1 VKLVEKAME
10 VFMRYFVLLLAIW
23 LAPLSVAAQGR
34 NGITLGAGSLG
45 IEAIYTR
52 NLTQHFD
59 LVLGY
64 SALDYNDDFTDDDGN
79 QFSAAATI
87 EAPRIGLQFF
97 PLSFL
102 NMEVGM
108 VFGAPDLSM
117 AARPNEDDE
126 FEIGANTYASSEIGF
141 LTGTVGF
148 ENENAPYVLL
158 GIGRNV
164 GGGLGLSLSIGAIQ
178 YGAPSVDLRT
188 QDCNFSFSNLQLS
201 AACIALAADVEAEE
215 RDVNDELDEFELW
228 PFARIGLT
236 YSF

>member
-1 VKLVEKAME
+1 
-10 VFMRYFVLLLAIW
+10 MRHFVLILTILA
-23 LAPLSVAAQGR
+23 APLSAAAQGR
-34 NGITLGAGSLG
+34 DGLTIGAGTLG

-52 NLTQHFD
+52 NLNNYFD
-59 LVLGY
+59 VVLGY
-64 SALDYNDDFTDDDGN
+64 SALDYNDTLTDDNGN
-79 QFSAAATI
+79 SFTGSATI

-108 VFGAPDLSM
+108 VFGAPDLSI
-117 AARPNEDDE
+117 AARSNEDDE
-126 FEIGANTYASSEIGF
+126 FEIGNETYQSSEIGY
-141 LTGTVGF
+141 LLGNVDF

-164 GGGLGLSLSIGAIQ
+164 GGGLGLSFSIGAIQ

-188 QDCNFSFSNLQLS
+188 EDCSFSFSSLALS
-201 AACIALAADVEAEE
+201 TACATLAADVEIEE
-215 RDVNDELDEFELW
+215 RQVNADLDEFELW

>member
-1 VKLVEKAME
+1 MRILFLILSFTFLVSPHSAT
-10 VFMRYFVLLLAIW
+10 
-23 LAPLSVAAQGR
+23 AQGR
-34 NGITLGAGSLG
+34 NGFTLGVGTLG

-52 NLTQHFD
+52 NLNNYFD

-64 SALDYNDDFTDDDGN
+64 STLDYDDTFTDDDRN
-79 QFSAAATI
+79 SFEANATI

-97 PLSFL
+97 PLGFL

-108 VFGAPDLSM
+108 VFGAPDISM
-117 AARPNEDDE
+117 AARPNEDDS
-126 FEIGANTYASSEIGF
+126 FQIGDNSYDSDEIGY
-141 LTGTVGF
+141 LTGNVDF
-148 ENENAPYVLL
+148 ANENAPYLLL

-178 YGAPSVDLRT
+178 YGNPSVDLRT
-188 QDCNFSFSNLQLS
+188 QDCNFSFSDLQLS
-201 AACIALAADVEAEE
+201 AACLALAADVEAEE
-215 RDVNDELDEFELW
+215 REVNADLEEFELW

>member
-1 VKLVEKAME
+1 
-10 VFMRYFVLLLAIW
+10 MRLLIILLLVLA
-23 LAPLSVAAQGR
+23 APLSATAQGR
-34 NGITLGAGSLG
+34 NGLTIGAGSLG

-52 NLTQHFD
+52 NLNSYFD
-59 LVLGY
+59 IVLGY
-64 SALDYNDDFTDDDGN
+64 SALDYNDTFTDDDGN
-79 QFSAAATI
+79 SFSGSATI

-108 VFGAPDLSM
+108 VFGAPDLGIS
-117 AARPNEDDE
+117 ARPNEDDE
-126 FEIGANTYASSEIGF
+126 FQIGDNNYESSEIGY
-141 LTGTVGF
+141 LTGNVDF
-148 ENENAPYVLL
+148 ENETAPYVLM

-164 GGGLGLSLSIGAIQ
+164 GGGLGLSFSIGAIQ

-188 QDCNFSFSNLQLS
+188 EDCNFSFSDLQLS
-201 AACIALAADVEAEE
+201 ATCLALAADVEAEE
-215 RDVNDELDEFELW
+215 RQVNADLDEFELW

>member
-1 VKLVEKAME
+1 
-10 VFMRYFVLLLAIW
+10 MRILFLILSFTLLASPHS
-23 LAPLSVAAQGR
+23 ASAQGR
-34 NGITLGAGSLG
+34 NGFTLGVGTLG

-52 NLTQHFD
+52 NLNNYFD

-64 SALDYNDDFTDDDGN
+64 STLDYDDTFTDDDRN
-79 QFSAAATI
+79 SFEANATI

-97 PLSFL
+97 PLGFL

-108 VFGAPDLSM
+108 VLGAPDISM
-117 AARPNEDDE
+117 AARPNEDDS
-126 FEIGANTYASSEIGF
+126 FQIGDNSYDGDEIGY
-141 LTGTVGF
+141 LTGNVDF
-148 ENENAPYVLL
+148 ANENAPYLLL

-178 YGAPSVDLRT
+178 YGNPSVDLRT
-188 QDCNFSFSNLQLS
+188 QDCNFSFSDLQLS
-201 AACIALAADVEAEE
+201 AACLALASDVEAEE
-215 RDVNDELDEFELW
+215 REVNADLEEFELW